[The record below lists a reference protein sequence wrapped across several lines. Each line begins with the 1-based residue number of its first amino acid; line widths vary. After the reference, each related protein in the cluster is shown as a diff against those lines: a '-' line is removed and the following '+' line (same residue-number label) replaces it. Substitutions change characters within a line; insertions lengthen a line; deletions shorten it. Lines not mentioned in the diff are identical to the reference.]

1 MMIND
6 AKTCNCVANDSNS
19 ILQRTDTMLSRLRG
33 LTECLHSIE
42 SKIIDISNTLFSQ
55 TIKFETIKERTY
67 TVPLDMNTEI
77 IHDHEVALAII
88 DALSLLETGIGINQ

>member
-6 AKTCNCVANDSNS
+6 AKTCNFVANDSNS
-19 ILQRTDTMLSRLRG
+19 MLQKTDTMLSRLRG
-33 LTECLHSIE
+33 LTECLHNIE
-42 SKIIDISNTLFSQ
+42 SKINRISNTMF
-55 TIKFETIKERTY
+55 FEMNKEREY
-67 TVPLDMNTEI
+67 TEPRDMNTEI

>member
-6 AKTCNCVANDSNS
+6 AKTCNCTTNDSNS

-42 SKIIDISNTLFSQ
+42 SKITGISNTFFFGSS
-55 TIKFETIKERTY
+55 KERTY
-67 TVPLDMNTEI
+67 AEPLDINTEI

-88 DALSLLETGIGINQ
+88 EALSLLETGIGINR

>member
-1 MMIND
+1 MNFD
-6 AKTCNCVANDSNS
+6 EKTCAIAPDDSNCAK
-19 ILQRTDTMLSRLRG
+19 IKTDTILANLRC

-42 SKIIDISNTLFSQ
+42 SRVNNIANVMFFDS
-55 TIKFETIKERTY
+55 IKEKNY
-67 TVPLDMNTEI
+67 TKPKDINTEI

>member
-6 AKTCNCVANDSNS
+6 AKTCNCTTNDSNS

-42 SKIIDISNTLFSQ
+42 SKINRISNTMF
-55 TIKFETIKERTY
+55 FEMNKEREY
-67 TVPLDMNTEI
+67 TEPKDMNTEI
-77 IHDHEVALAII
+77 IHDHEVALAIL
-88 DALSLLETGIGINQ
+88 DTLYLFASGIGIDR

>member
-6 AKTCNCVANDSNS
+6 AKTCNFVANDSNS

-42 SKIIDISNTLFSQ
+42 SKINGISNTMF
-55 TIKFETIKERTY
+55 FEMNKERTY
-67 TVPLDMNTEI
+67 TEPKDINTEI

-88 DALSLLETGIGINQ
+88 DALCLLETGIGIDQ

>member
-1 MMIND
+1 MHNVIDD
-6 AKTCNCVANDSNS
+6 AKTCNFVANGSNS

-42 SKIIDISNTLFSQ
+42 SKIAGISNTLF
-55 TIKFETIKERTY
+55 FETSKEITY
-67 TVPLDMNTEI
+67 TEPKDINTEI

>member
-6 AKTCNCVANDSNS
+6 AKTCNCATNDSNR
-19 ILQRTDTMLSRLRG
+19 ILQKTDTMLSHLRC

-42 SKIIDISNTLFSQ
+42 SKIIGMSNTLF
-55 TIKFETIKERTY
+55 FGTIKET
-67 TVPLDMNTEI
+67 THTEPVDINTEI
-77 IHDHEVALAII
+77 IHDQEVALAII

>member
-6 AKTCNCVANDSNS
+6 AKTCDVLPNDSKCEKMPA
-19 ILQRTDTMLSRLRG
+19 DTIISNLLY
-33 LTECLHSIE
+33 LTECLHNIE
-42 SKIIDISNTLFSQ
+42 SKINRISNTFF
-55 TIKFETIKERTY
+55 FETSKERTY
-67 TVPLDMNTEI
+67 TEPKDINTEI

>member
-1 MMIND
+1 MHNVIND
-6 AKTCNCVANDSNS
+6 AKTCNFVANDSNS

-42 SKIIDISNTLFSQ
+42 SKIIGISNTLF
-55 TIKFETIKERTY
+55 FETSKERTY
-67 TVPLDMNTEI
+67 TEPKDINTEI

-88 DALSLLETGIGINQ
+88 DALSLLETGIGIDQ

>member
-6 AKTCNCVANDSNS
+6 AKTCNCTTNDSNI

-42 SKIIDISNTLFSQ
+42 SKIIGISNTLF
-55 TIKFETIKERTY
+55 FETSKERTY
-67 TVPLDMNTEI
+67 TEPKDINTEI

-88 DALSLLETGIGINQ
+88 EALNLLKTGIGIDQ

>member
-6 AKTCNCVANDSNS
+6 AKTCNCTTNDSNS
-19 ILQRTDTMLSRLRG
+19 VLQRTDTMLSRLRG
-33 LTECLHSIE
+33 LTECLHDIE
-42 SKIIDISNTLFSQ
+42 SKIIDISNTLF
-55 TIKFETIKERTY
+55 FETVKERTY
-67 TVPLDMNTEI
+67 TEPLDINTEI

>member
-19 ILQRTDTMLSRLRG
+19 MLQRTDTILSRLRG

-42 SKIIDISNTLFSQ
+42 SKIIGISNTLFLDDV
-55 TIKFETIKERTY
+55 KERQY
-67 TVPLDMNTEI
+67 TQLQDINTEI

-88 DALSLLETGIGINQ
+88 EALSLLETGIGIDQ

>member
-6 AKTCNCVANDSNS
+6 AKTCNFVANDSDS
-19 ILQRTDTMLSRLRG
+19 MSPRTDTMLSRLRG
-33 LTECLHSIE
+33 LTECLHNIE
-42 SKIIDISNTLFSQ
+42 SKINRISNTMF
-55 TIKFETIKERTY
+55 FETVKERTY
-67 TVPLDMNTEI
+67 TEPKDINTEI